1 MLPEPRSST
10 SSPITRPATDGPRA
24 EPFAEGDRKMRPV
37 GNEHGRSD
45 IPHEPSARNERA
57 TDGVQGR
64 RLSKR
69 WLRPFASLVWKLTF
83 VFMALFLL
91 FMLILDGL
99 IYSFA
104 ASAPHAQTLLTFM
117 IVTTA
122 VILIVGSASAYVL
135 IYTRLHPLRRMQ
147 DAAQAIA
154 FGDLKQRARLPQG
167 DNEVGALA
175 ASFNSMVD
183 QLEHAFAAQRASE
196 ERTRRFLSDASH
208 ELRTPLTSLRGF
220 TDVLIRGAKDDP
232 EALQRSLRLMKQETE
247 RMSCLITDLLTLA
260 RFDTGR
266 PLQTQQ
272 VNLVD
277 MATEVVE
284 QVKIQAIDGRT
295 VSLRLPKPEE
305 RLEVMAN
312 VDRLKQV
319 LLILFDNAMK
329 YGRPGPDGW
338 IVLELDEQDSYILM
352 RVIDNGM
359 GVAPDDASHIFERFY
374 RGQRSPTAYGD
385 STKGTGAGLGLS
397 IALAIVHAHSGEIS
411 VHSDSGKGT
420 TFTVTLPGVHMD
432 SSHHYTDVV

>member
-1 MLPEPRSST
+1 MLPESRSPT
-10 SSPITRPATDGPRA
+10 PSPITRPATDGPQT
-24 EPFAEGDRKMRPV
+24 ESFAHGDGKILPV
-37 GNEHGRSD
+37 GNEHGKGD
-45 IPHEPSARNERA
+45 IPHESSARNERA

-64 RLSKR
+64 CLSKR
-69 WLRPFASLVWKLTF
+69 WLRPFASLGWRLTF

-91 FMLILDGL
+91 FLLILDGL
-99 IYSFA
+99 IYGFA
-104 ASAPHAQTLLTFM
+104 ASAPHAETLSTFM

-122 VILIVGSASAYVL
+122 VILIVGSASAYLL
-135 IYTRLHPLRRMQ
+135 IYMLLRPLRRMQ

-183 QLEHAFAAQRASE
+183 QLEHAFVAQRASE

-232 EALQRSLRLMKQETE
+232 EVLQRSLRLMKQETE
-247 RMSCLITDLLTLA
+247 RMSRLINDLLTLA

-272 VNLVD
+272 VSLVD
-277 MATEVVE
+277 MASEVVE
-284 QVKIQAIDGRT
+284 QVKIQAVDGRT

-312 VDRLKQV
+312 VERLRQV

-329 YGRPGPDGW
+329 YGRSGPDGW

-352 RVIDNGM
+352 RVMDNGM
-359 GVAPDDASHIFERFY
+359 GITPDDASRVFERFY
-374 RGQRSPTAYGD
+374 RGQRSPTAYDD
-385 STKGTGAGLGLS
+385 STRDAGAGLGLS
-397 IALAIVHAHSGEIS
+397 IALAIVRAHSGEIT
-411 VHSDSGKGT
+411 VHSESGKGT
-420 TFTVTLPGVHMD
+420 TFTVALPGVQRD